1 MNGLESVADVPAHL
15 REINVQSAN
24 NKMLI
29 EAAERERVLI
39 NDRMDHLENMQN

>member
-15 REINVQSAN
+15 REINVQSEN
-24 NKMLI
+24 NRILI
-29 EAAERERVLI
+29 ATAERERVLI